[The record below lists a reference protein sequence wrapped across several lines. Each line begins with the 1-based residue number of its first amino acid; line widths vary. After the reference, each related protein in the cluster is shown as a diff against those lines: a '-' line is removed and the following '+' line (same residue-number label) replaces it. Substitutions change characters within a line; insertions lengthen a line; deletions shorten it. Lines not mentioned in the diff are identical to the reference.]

1 MKQLFSLLALFA
13 LTVTSYAQSN
23 EEKIERSRD
32 IILGKDQRTET
43 DRSRDV
49 VLGRRSDDRGIYESR
64 SSIEINREYDR
75 KIRQVRNNPDLTRAE
90 KERIIKRMEQERR
103 DRLRKINSRDRDY
116 DRNRDRDYDR
126 DRDRDRDDRYGKN
139 KKVKGNNGKHLG
151 WEKGKGNQKKN
162 KNGRK
167 H

>member
-1 MKQLFSLLALFA
+1 MKQLLSLLVLIA
-13 LTVTSYAQSN
+13 LTATSYAQSN

-32 IILGKDQRTET
+32 VILGGDRRTSDA

-49 VLGRRSDDRGIYESR
+49 ILGRRTDDRGIDN
-64 SSIEINREYDR
+64 SSSTEINREYDR
-75 KIRQVRNNPDLTRAE
+75 KIREIRNNPDLTRAE
-90 KERIIKRMEQERR
+90 KERIIRRMEQERNE
-103 DRLRKINSRDRDY
+103 RLRKAD
-116 DRNRDRDYDR
+116 NRRYDR
-126 DRDRDRDDRYGKN
+126 DRDRDRDNRYGKN

-162 KNGRK
+162 KNGRR

>member
-64 SSIEINREYDR
+64 SSTEINREYDR
-75 KIRQVRNNPDLTRAE
+75 KIRQFRNNPDLTRAE

-103 DRLRKINSRDRDY
+103 DRLRKINSRDRD
-116 DRNRDRDYDR
+116 RDYDR

-139 KKVKGNNGKHLG
+139 KKVKRNNGKHLG
-151 WEKGKGNQKKN
+151 WEKGKGNQRKN
-162 KNGRK
+162 KNGRR

>member
-1 MKQLFSLLALFA
+1 MKQLFTLLALFA

-32 IILGKDQRTET
+32 IILGKDQRTTET

-49 VLGRRSDDRGIYESR
+49 VLGRRSDDGGVYENR
-64 SSIEINREYDR
+64 SSTEINREYDR

-103 DRLRKINSRDRDY
+103 DRLRKVNSRDGDY
-116 DRNRDRDYDR
+116 DRNRDRDDQ
-126 DRDRDRDDRYGKN
+126 YGKN

>member
-32 IILGKDQRTET
+32 IILGKDQRTTET

-49 VLGRRSDDRGIYESR
+49 ILGRRSDDRGVYESR
-64 SSIEINREYDR
+64 SSTEINREYDR
-75 KIRQVRNNPDLTRAE
+75 KIREVRNNPDLTRAE

-116 DRNRDRDYDR
+116 DRDR

>member
-64 SSIEINREYDR
+64 SSSEINREYDR

-103 DRLRKINSRDRDY
+103 DRLRKINSRDRD
-116 DRNRDRDYDR
+116 RDYDR
-126 DRDRDRDDRYGKN
+126 DRDRYGKN
-139 KKVKGNNGKHLG
+139 KKVKGNNGKHRG
-151 WEKGKGNQKKN
+151 WEKGKGNQRKN
-162 KNGRK
+162 KNGRR

>member
-1 MKQLFSLLALFA
+1 MKQLFTLLALFA

-32 IILGKDQRTET
+32 IILGKDQRTTET

-49 VLGRRSDDRGIYESR
+49 ILGRRSDDRGVYESR
-64 SSIEINREYDR
+64 SSTEINREYDR
-75 KIRQVRNNPDLTRAE
+75 KIREVRNNPDLTRAE

-103 DRLRKINSRDRDY
+103 DRLRKINSRDRH
-116 DRNRDRDYDR
+116 YDR
-126 DRDRDRDDRYGKN
+126 DRDGDRDRDDRYGKN

>member
-1 MKQLFSLLALFA
+1 MKQLFTLLALFA

-32 IILGKDQRTET
+32 IILGKDQRTTET

-49 VLGRRSDDRGIYESR
+49 ILGRRSDDRGVYESR
-64 SSIEINREYDR
+64 SSTEINREYDR
-75 KIRQVRNNPDLTRAE
+75 KIREVRNNPDLTRAE

-116 DRNRDRDYDR
+116 DRDR
-126 DRDRDRDDRYGKN
+126 DRNRDRDDRYGKN

>member
-1 MKQLFSLLALFA
+1 MKQLFTLLVLFA
-13 LTVTSYAQSN
+13 LTATSYAQSN

-32 IILGKDQRTET
+32 VILGGDRRTSDA

-49 VLGRRSDDRGIYESR
+49 ILGRRTNDRGIDN
-64 SSIEINREYDR
+64 SSSTEINREYDR
-75 KIRQVRNNPDLTRAE
+75 KIHQVRNNPDLTRAE
-90 KERIIKRMEQERR
+90 KERIIRRMEQERK
-103 DRLRKINSRDRDY
+103 DRLRNVD
-116 DRNRDRDYDR
+116 NRRYDR

-139 KKVKGNNGKHLG
+139 KKAKGNNGKHLG

>member
-1 MKQLFSLLALFA
+1 MKQLFSLLVLFA
-13 LTVTSYAQSN
+13 FTATTYAQSN

-32 IILGKDQRTET
+32 VILGGDRRTSDA

-49 VLGRRSDDRGIYESR
+49 ILGRRTNDRGINN
-64 SSIEINREYDR
+64 SSSTEINREYDR

-90 KERIIKRMEQERR
+90 KERIIRRMEQERK
-103 DRLRKINSRDRDY
+103 DRLRNADNRRY
-116 DRNRDRDYDR
+116 DRNRDRDR
-126 DRDRDRDDRYGKN
+126 DYRNSKN

>member
-1 MKQLFSLLALFA
+1 MKQLFTLLALFA

-32 IILGKDQRTET
+32 IILGKDQRTTET

-49 VLGRRSDDRGIYESR
+49 ILGRRSDDRGVYESR
-64 SSIEINREYDR
+64 SSTEINREYDR
-75 KIRQVRNNPDLTRAE
+75 KIREVRNNPDLTRAE

-116 DRNRDRDYDR
+116 DRDRDG
-126 DRDRDRDDRYGKN
+126 DRDRDDRYGKN

>member
-1 MKQLFSLLALFA
+1 MKQLLSLLVLIA
-13 LTVTSYAQSN
+13 LTATSYAQSN

-32 IILGKDQRTET
+32 VILGGDRRTSDA

-49 VLGRRSDDRGIYESR
+49 ILGRRTDDRGIDN
-64 SSIEINREYDR
+64 SSSTEINREYDR
-75 KIRQVRNNPDLTRAE
+75 KIREIRNNPDLTRAE
-90 KERIIKRMEQERR
+90 KERIIRRMEQERNE
-103 DRLRKINSRDRDY
+103 RLRKAD
-116 DRNRDRDYDR
+116 NRRYDR
-126 DRDRDRDDRYGKN
+126 DRDNRYGKN

-162 KNGRK
+162 KNGRR

>member
-49 VLGRRSDDRGIYESR
+49 FLGRRSDDRGVFESR
-64 SSIEINREYDR
+64 SSTEINREYDR

-116 DRNRDRDYDR
+116 DRDR

>member
-49 VLGRRSDDRGIYESR
+49 VLGRRSDDRGIYEGR
-64 SSIEINREYDR
+64 SSSEINREYDR
-75 KIRQVRNNPDLTRAE
+75 KIRQVRNNPDLTRSE

-103 DRLRKINSRDRDY
+103 DRLRKINSRDRD
-116 DRNRDRDYDR
+116 RDYDR
-126 DRDRDRDDRYGKN
+126 DRDRDDRYAKN
-139 KKVKGNNGKHLG
+139 KKVKRNNGKHLG
-151 WEKGKGNQKKN
+151 WEKGKGTQRKN
-162 KNGRK
+162 KNGRR

>member
-103 DRLRKINSRDRDY
+103 DRLRKINSRDRD
-116 DRNRDRDYDR
+116 RDYER

-139 KKVKGNNGKHLG
+139 KKVKRNNGKHLG
-151 WEKGKGNQKKN
+151 WEKGKGNQRKN
-162 KNGRK
+162 KNGRR

>member
-1 MKQLFSLLALFA
+1 MKQLFSLLVLFA
-13 LTVTSYAQSN
+13 FTATTYAQSN

-32 IILGKDQRTET
+32 VILGGDRRTSDA

-49 VLGRRSDDRGIYESR
+49 ILGRRTNDRGIDN
-64 SSIEINREYDR
+64 SSSSEINREYDR

-90 KERIIKRMEQERR
+90 KERIIRRMEQERK
-103 DRLRKINSRDRDY
+103 DRLRHADNRRYDR
-116 DRNRDRDYDR
+116 DRNRDRDR
-126 DRDRDRDDRYGKN
+126 DHRYSKN
-139 KKVKGNNGKHLG
+139 KKVKSNNGKHLG
-151 WEKGKGNQKKN
+151 WEIGKGNQKKN